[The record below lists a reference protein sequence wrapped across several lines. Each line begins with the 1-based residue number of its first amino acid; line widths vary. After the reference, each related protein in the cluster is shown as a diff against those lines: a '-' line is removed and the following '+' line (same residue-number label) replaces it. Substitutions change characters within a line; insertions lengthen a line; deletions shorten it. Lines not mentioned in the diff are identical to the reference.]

1 MGVEKIEISRFI
13 EMAQHYP
20 VLDVRSPSEYNHAH
34 IPGAYSLPL
43 FSDDQRRIVGTAYK
57 QQSRKHAIKI
67 GLDFF
72 GPNMRGMVEAV
83 ENIVAERKSKNK
95 NEENGQSEHPT
106 ILVHCW
112 RGGMRSSAVAWLLD
126 LYGFRIFTLTG
137 GYKKFRHFVIDK
149 LKENFPFNVL
159 GGYTGSGKS
168 KILQELR
175 QKGEVIVDL
184 ESLANHKGSA
194 FGAHG
199 QPPQPSQEMFENLL
213 AVDLWRSMNRIRE
226 NENAGK
232 PTRIW
237 IEDES
242 QRIGLINLPQE
253 FWLNLRQA
261 PVFFIDVPFN
271 QRLDY
276 IVKEYGWIETEKMVN
291 AIIRIKKRLGGLETK
306 TAVNCLLEGDT
317 VGSFEVLLKYYD
329 KHYKKGLNNREEL
342 ASLLTVISCENLDH
356 SNNTKEL
363 LQVANAAIT
372 Q

>member
-1 MGVEKIEISRFI
+1 MAAEKIEINRFI
-13 EMAQHYP
+13 EMAQYYP

-34 IPGAYSLPL
+34 IPGAHSLPL
-43 FSDDQRRIVGTAYK
+43 FTDDQRRIVGTSYK

-72 GPNMRGMVEAV
+72 GPNMRGMVEEV
-83 ENIVAERKSKNK
+83 EKIVAERKSAKNG
-95 NEENGQSEHPT
+95 ETEHAT

-112 RGGMRSSAVAWLLD
+112 RGGMRSAAVAWLLD
-126 LYGFRIFTLTG
+126 LYGFKVYTLAG
-137 GYKKFRHFVIDK
+137 GYKKFRHFVLDK
-149 LKENFPFNVL
+149 LKENFPLTVL

-168 KILQELR
+168 KILEELKK
-175 QKGEVIVDL
+175 KGEIVVDL

-213 AVDLWRSMNRIRE
+213 AVELWRSMNKIRE
-226 NENAGK
+226 NENSGK
-232 PTRIW
+232 PYRIW

-253 FWLNLRQA
+253 FWLSLRRS
-261 PVFFIDVPFN
+261 PVFFIDIPFEE
-271 QRLDY
+271 RLNY

-306 TAVNCLLEGDT
+306 TAVNCLLEGNIP
-317 VGSFEVLLKYYD
+317 GSFEVLLKYYD
-329 KHYKKGLNNREEL
+329 KHYKKGLNNRDDL
-342 ASLLTVISCENLDH
+342 DSLLTVIPCSNLDH
-356 SNNTKEL
+356 SRNSKEL